1 MDKRRNPV
9 DEQVGMNKS
18 RRSGQK
24 PIVALVGRP
33 NVGKSTL
40 FNRLVE
46 QRKAIVEDLAGTT
59 RDRLYGEADWGG
71 RDFIVVDTGGLDLDL
86 LYLPRPNQ
94 GEASGF
100 QAGAASRLFLKEIR
114 TQVEI
119 AIAEAEVIIFL
130 VDVDAGPGSADYEV
144 AKLLRRT
151 EKPVVLAVNKAD
163 NQLRRAAAVDFYSL
177 GLSDPIP
184 ISALHGTGTGD
195 LLDAVVESLAE
206 YDEDE
211 VVEDDAIKIAILGRP
226 NVGKSSLLNGL
237 LGQERVIVS
246 DVPGTTRDAIDT
258 RITYEAL
265 ELVLIDTAGIRR
277 RGKIEPGV
285 EKHSFL
291 RTMKAVNRADVCLL
305 LLDATALVTSQDA
318 HIAGYILEEA
328 KSVVVIVN
336 KWDLV
341 EKDSYTMNEFTK
353 TIRANLKFL
362 EYVPILF
369 ISAKSGQRV
378 KEVLPL
384 ALRVQES
391 RLRRVATGELN
402 RLLREAVAKHPP
414 KGSHRH
420 RLKFFYVTQA
430 GVDPPTFVLFVNDRK
445 LVHFTYQRYL
455 ENQLREHYGFLGTP
469 LRLVFRNR
477 REKD

>member
-1 MDKRRNPV
+1 MDNLIDRPNRIHIKNNPA
-9 DEQVGMNKS
+9 G
-18 RRSGQK
+18 K

-59 RDRLYGEADWGG
+59 RDRLYGDADWGG
-71 RDFIVVDTGGLDLDL
+71 RDFIVVDTGGLDLDSL
-86 LYLPRPNQ
+86 NLPMSQ
-94 GEASGF
+94 AGDATGF
-100 QAGAASRLFLKEIR
+100 QAGVASRLFIKEIR
-114 TQVEI
+114 AQVEI

-130 VDVDAGPGSADYEV
+130 VDAETGPTSADYEV
-144 AKLLRRT
+144 ADLLRRT
-151 EKPVVLAVNKAD
+151 EKPVILAVNKAE
-163 NQLRRAAAVDFYSL
+163 NQQRREAAVEFYGL
-177 GLSDPIP
+177 GLSDPLP

-195 LLDAVVESLAE
+195 LLDAVVESLPMSGA
-206 YDEDE
+206 DEE
-211 VVEDDAIKIAILGRP
+211 EEDDSIRIAILGRP
-226 NVGKSSLLNGL
+226 NVGKSSLLNKL
-237 LGQERVIVS
+237 LGEERVIVS

-258 RITYEAL
+258 RIVFEGL

-291 RTMKAVNRADVCLL
+291 RTMKSVNRADVCLL
-305 LLDATALVTSQDA
+305 LLDATELLTAQDA
-318 HIAGYILEEA
+318 HIAGYILQEA
-328 KSVVVIVN
+328 KSVVVVVN
-336 KWDLV
+336 KWDIV
-341 EKDSYTMNEFTK
+341 EKDTHTMNEFTK

-362 EYVPILF
+362 EYVPVIF

-384 ALRVQES
+384 ALRVQEE
-391 RLRRVATGELN
+391 RLRRIPTGELN

-414 KGSHRH
+414 KGGQRQ

-430 GVDPPTFVLFVNDRK
+430 GIDPPTFVFFVNDHK
-445 LVHFTYQRYL
+445 LVHFTYERYL
-455 ENQLREHYGFLGTP
+455 ENQLRENYGFVGTP
-469 LRLVFRNR
+469 LRMIFRSR
-477 REKD
+477 KEKD